1 MVEKI
6 VFRRIWK
13 DEKGVSEILGDVLI
27 LGLTITLFAG
37 LFLIIYTLPT
47 PEEDVYAEFDS
58 SLGLDEDGGRINVTH
73 TGGETLNGAY
83 TKLYLFK
90 NKDEEIKILN
100 TQGEDGDNPFYGI
113 EGDQNWDPGEIW
125 SYYYKGITSNDELQI
140 SILDIKSNT
149 LVMKSMLLSIGFNA
163 PPIIMERSYH
173 PVPAINGSEIK
184 IFAKVV
190 DPNGNDD
197 LDEVYFNASV
207 LNPSLGNVIMQDLDG
222 DEIFEAEILISNG
235 EGEFELSIFA
245 TDMKGNSD
253 HRRLRLIVVEKS
265 NPIFEFVAIE
275 PNSVEVEKEFK
286 IRCLVID
293 LNDDLNLSDIT
304 VNPEQKFYDNFGSIE
319 TSFELVDEL
328 PNGGIFETDGIA
340 TKNDGVYNLT
350 LKASDYEGLIT
361 TKLIN
366 LAVIQSDVYSNLS
379 FNDTIWAY
387 IGPESLDFKRFYYT
401 IDDPPNNST
410 TYYLAVYIQEEHIG
424 EDCYLHINVINHY
437 FEDVYIDG
445 NSKIRLLQIGGAA
458 SNKDIG
464 IVQNGTDFG
473 ESVGTT
479 PDGSWYRIPAPE
491 DGDYFHGGDPVS
503 LVFGPFDMQSAK
515 EGDVF
520 GSILVLTG
528 SYGSESV
535 ESENRYGQTLP
546 FQAIVIA

>member
-1 MVEKI
+1 MGEKI
-6 VFRRIWK
+6 LFRRMWN
-13 DEKGVSEILGDVLI
+13 DEKGISEILGDVLI
-27 LGLTITLFAG
+27 LSLTITLFAG

-47 PEEDVYAEFDS
+47 PEEDVYAEFDP
-58 SLGLDEDGGRINVTH
+58 SLGLEKDGGRINVTH
-73 TGGETLNGAY
+73 LGGETLIGYN
-83 TKLYLFK
+83 TKMYLFK
-90 NKDEEIKILN
+90 NKDEEIKILD
-100 TQGEDGDNPFYGI
+100 TQGEDEDNPFYGI

-125 SYYYKGITSNDELQI
+125 SYFYKGITSNDELQI

-163 PPIIMERSYH
+163 SPIIMERSYY
-173 PVPAINGSEIK
+173 PTPAINGSDIK
-184 IFAKVV
+184 IYAKVV

-197 LDEVYFNASV
+197 IDEVYFNASL
-207 LNPSLGNVIMQDLDG
+207 LNPSLGNVIMQDSDG
-222 DEIFEAEILISNG
+222 DEVFEAEILISSGPG
-235 EGEFELSIFA
+235 EYELSIFA
-245 TDMKGNSD
+245 EDIKGNTG
-253 HRRLRLIVVEKS
+253 HRRLRLIVLEKS
-265 NPIFEFVAIE
+265 NPIFEFVAVE
-275 PNSVEVEKEFK
+275 PNSVEVEKEFT
-286 IRCLVID
+286 IRCVVID

-319 TSFELVDEL
+319 PSFELVDEL

-340 TKNDGVYNLT
+340 TKNEGVYNLT

-366 LAVIQSDVYSNLS
+366 LAVIQSDVYGNLS

-401 IDDPPNNST
+401 IDDPPTNST

-424 EDCYLHINVINHY
+424 DECYLHINVINHY

-445 NSKIRLLQIGGAA
+445 NSRIRLLQIGGAA

-464 IVQNGTDFG
+464 IVKNGTDFG
-473 ESVGTT
+473 EPVGTT
-479 PDGSWYRIPAPE
+479 PDGSWYKIPTPE
-491 DGDYFHGGDPVS
+491 DGDYFHGGEPVS

-528 SYGSESV
+528 SYGSESI
-535 ESENRYGQTLP
+535 ESEDRYGQTLS
-546 FQAIVIA
+546 FQAVVIA